1 MIMTIKL
8 FNYSLFFHFAVNW
21 LIRKLDVA
29 VVNINQL
36 LVGEVG
42 NVLEVQYELDELVL
56 L

>member
-1 MIMTIKL
+1 MTIKL
-8 FNYSLFFHFAVNW
+8 FNYSFIFHFAINW

-42 NVLEVQYELDELVL
+42 DVLEVQNELDELVL
-56 L
+56 F